1 MQLYTCL
8 NSSSP
13 RISFAPQKAI
23 SKIATLERHK
33 NFNELYYLLH
43 LKIVERNREM
53 GSNEEWRKNADTHK
67 MRPEDVKAAGVEAS
81 KRPPGHHP
89 GTILHQRRSL
99 PYSYTTMTVA
109 GLLIVGAI
117 GYFTLYSMKKPEA
130 SAKDVAKVATN
141 VAEPEDTKP
150 RK

>member
-1 MQLYTCL
+1 
-8 NSSSP
+8 
-13 RISFAPQKAI
+13 
-23 SKIATLERHK
+23 
-33 NFNELYYLLH
+33 
-43 LKIVERNREM
+43 M